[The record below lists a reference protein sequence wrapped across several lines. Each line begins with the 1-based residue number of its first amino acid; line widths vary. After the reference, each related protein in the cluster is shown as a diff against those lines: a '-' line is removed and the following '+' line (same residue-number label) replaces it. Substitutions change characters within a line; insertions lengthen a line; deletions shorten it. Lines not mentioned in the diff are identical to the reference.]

1 MYQTWNRLLHPELS
15 WHLIGE
21 LSPITSSS
29 KSFFSP
35 LLSRGY
41 IKLSVIYAVHCPCHG
56 SPYEPYLEDQ

>member
-1 MYQTWNRLLHPELS
+1 MYQTWNCLLHPELS

-21 LSPITSSS
+21 LFPITSSS

-35 LLSRGY
+35 LLSRGNT
-41 IKLSVIYAVHCPCHG
+41 KLPVIYAVHRSCHG